1 MDNQAI
7 SLHQLLEQI
16 KTALKSTLPYSWW
29 VMAEISELKV
39 NYSGHCYLE
48 LIEKET
54 TGEAIKAR
62 TRATI
67 WSSVFRMLRPYFET
81 TTHTR
86 LSAGLKVMV
95 KVTAEFHE
103 LYGFSLN
110 ITDIEPSYT
119 VGELVL
125 QKQEIINRLMAEG
138 VFDMNR
144 SLSLPELPGKV
155 AVISSRTAAGYGD
168 FMNQLTANAFG
179 YKFNVKLFPAI
190 MQGNEAE
197 QSIITALDKVFIHED
212 LFDVVVIIRGGG
224 AQSELNCFNS
234 YLLAS
239 HVCQFPLPVLTGIG
253 HEQDETITDLVAHTR
268 LKTPTAVA
276 EFLIDQY
283 RQADDRI
290 NELSLTLFD
299 LVTGKVKDEKDQ
311 LSRFLLLLKPAVKE
325 NLLNSSGDLRYR
337 GMRLAGSVKQLLI
350 TESEAQTRITV
361 HLKTRIKELFVNR
374 KHTLEIYEKKNGYLD
389 PFLILKRGYSVTYYK
404 GNALKNPSQVPGG
417 EIIETRMAEGN
428 MKSRT
433 L

>member
-1 MDNQAI
+1 
-7 SLHQLLEQI
+7 
-16 KTALKSTLPYSWW
+16 
-29 VMAEISELKV
+29 
-39 NYSGHCYLE
+39 
-48 LIEKET
+48 
-54 TGEAIKAR
+54 
-62 TRATI
+62 
-67 WSSVFRMLRPYFET
+67 
-81 TTHTR
+81 
-86 LSAGLKVMV
+86 
-95 KVTAEFHE
+95 
-103 LYGFSLN
+103 
-110 ITDIEPSYT
+110 
-119 VGELVL
+119 
-125 QKQEIINRLMAEG
+125 
-138 VFDMNR
+138 
-144 SLSLPELPGKV
+144 
-155 AVISSRTAAGYGD
+155 
-168 FMNQLTANAFG
+168 
-179 YKFNVKLFPAI
+179 
-190 MQGNEAE
+190 
-197 QSIITALDKVFIHED
+197 
-212 LFDVVVIIRGGG
+212 
-224 AQSELNCFNS
+224 
-234 YLLAS
+234 
-239 HVCQFPLPVLTGIG
+239 VLTGIG